1 MVVCWVSGQ
10 TLRRISPQH
19 RPTTP
24 WTGGRSFSSVPV
36 PFFVGPPAR
45 AVFALRAACAF
56 LASVLKQLVRF
67 GLRVG
72 ELPGQVRVERRLLQ
86 AVTPL
91 QKHRIVQPEFVSQV
105 LRRHA
110 LREAP
115 KNHHNRRTVVSD
127 AREDR
132 TGEYIE
138 DGAALVAA
146 VAYHRG
152 APLRLFV
159 RGLAVG
165 QLVALWAAQA
175 LRMQKLYQEAVAL
188 LFVKQ
193 IVDWE
198 LEHGSKEGCQN

>member
-1 MVVCWVSGQ
+1 M
-10 TLRRISPQH
+10 
-19 RPTTP
+19 
-24 WTGGRSFSSVPV
+24 
-36 PFFVGPPAR
+36 
-45 AVFALRAACAF
+45 
-56 LASVLKQLVRF
+56 
-67 GLRVG
+67 
-72 ELPGQVRVERRLLQ
+72 
-86 AVTPL
+86 
-91 QKHRIVQPEFVSQV
+91 
-105 LRRHA
+105 
-110 LREAP
+110 
-115 KNHHNRRTVVSD
+115 SD

-152 APLRLFV
+152 APLRPFV

-175 LRMQKLYQEAVAL
+175 LLRMQKLYQETVAL

-198 LEHGSKEGCQN
+198 LEHGSKESCQN